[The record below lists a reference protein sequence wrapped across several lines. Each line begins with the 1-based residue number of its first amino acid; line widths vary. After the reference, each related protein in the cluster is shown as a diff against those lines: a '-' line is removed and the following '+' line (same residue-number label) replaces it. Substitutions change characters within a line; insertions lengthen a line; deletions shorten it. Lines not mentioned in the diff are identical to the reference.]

1 MGIGSKLTEEQ
12 KALEKTAHPF
22 SLGFP
27 QCFSEPLWTDHQG
40 YFPSYKGQI
49 TRGDKSSEDTPS
61 LESEMAGVQMPS
73 LGCVCVCVCVVWCQ
87 FVLCVC
93 VCCVCEYTKH
103 LRWNFQIHFQR
114 RFWL

>member
-1 MGIGSKLTEEQ
+1 MGIGSKLTKEQ

-61 LESEMAGVQMPS
+61 LESERAGVQMPS
-73 LGCVCVCVCVVWCQ
+73 LGCVCVCVCVCSMVS
-87 FVLCVC
+87 VC
-93 VCCVCEYTKH
+93 VVCVSI
-103 LRWNFQIHFQR
+103 LSI
-114 RFWL
+114 